1 MEIEKLAL
9 EVFNNKESYSNQDY
23 ITIMNCLMESYHK
36 QKGMLPNYEV
46 GKTAL
51 DEESDE
57 EEYQDDIAYTN
68 YDSEEE
74 EDHSGY
80 LGDYIESY

>member
-23 ITIMNCLMESYHK
+23 IVIMNCLMELYHK
-36 QKGMLPNYEV
+36 QKGLLPIYEV

-51 DEESDE
+51 DQESDQE
-57 EEYQDDIAYTN
+57 EDQDDIGYTN
-68 YDSEEE
+68 YDSENEE
-74 EDHSGY
+74 EHSGY
-80 LGDYIESY
+80 LGNYIESY

>member
-36 QKGMLPNYEV
+36 QKGMLPIYEV

-57 EEYQDDIAYTN
+57 EEDQDDIAYTN
-68 YDSEEE
+68 YDSEEDE
-74 EDHSGY
+74 EHSGY

>member
-36 QKGMLPNYEV
+36 QKGMLPIYEV

-57 EEYQDDIAYTN
+57 EEDQDDIAYTN

-74 EDHSGY
+74 EEHSGY

>member
-36 QKGMLPNYEV
+36 IKGILPNYEV

-57 EEYQDDIAYTN
+57 EEDQDDIAYTN

-74 EDHSGY
+74 EEHSGY